1 VIQRITE
8 DDDGNTALEFD
19 DEGIAYMIQG
29 LEQLRD
35 EHEAGGMVTTPAVW
49 TNPAPWWRFWNR
61 KGEPVIGEI
70 RLRLVEPP
78 MFPEPRMDFD
88 LNP

>member
-1 VIQRITE
+1 VVIQRITE

-19 DEGIAYMIQG
+19 DEGIGYMIQG

-35 EHEAGGMVTTPAVW
+35 EHAGAMVTTPAVW

-61 KGEPVIGEI
+61 KGDPVVGEI

-78 MFPEPRMDFD
+78 MFPQPQMDFD
-88 LNP
+88 I